1 MRLRPPSAGL
11 SRPAGVLYA
20 RLDSNLRTQLA
31 ELETLC
37 ADRGSQARLSRLIS
51 GLASPHRGVVES
63 ALAELE
69 LAVLLR
75 RAGFRVG
82 FLPESQA
89 RTADLECHHGQERFF
104 VEITSMVGSQAF
116 RHSLAKKGFQG
127 WKENAMEGL
136 DSFLINRLLA
146 RISQKAKQLAD
157 YRAPVVLAM
166 TMSDHDQPDHKAE
179 ARKPREEVDLRRL
192 SGAVTVML
200 PLVPQVSAV
209 LLSLW
214 NVEPA
219 PARSGVRLANVFI
232 VERPRQQSAY
242 PRVRLLILNPAA
254 RCPLKTTEIGP
265 LKGLL

>member
-1 MRLRPPSAGL
+1 MPPWAGAIFRRNHVDGRFASFPALLGQKGVSRLERECDG
-11 SRPAGVLYA
+11 GA
-20 RLDSNLRTQLA
+20 RL
-31 ELETLC
+31 
-37 ADRGSQARLSRLIS
+37 
-51 GLASPHRGVVES
+51 
-63 ALAELE
+63 
-69 LAVLLR
+69 
-75 RAGFRVG
+75 
-82 FLPESQA
+82 
-89 RTADLECHHGQERFF
+89 
-104 VEITSMVGSQAF
+104 
-116 RHSLAKKGFQG
+116 
-127 WKENAMEGL
+127 
-136 DSFLINRLLA
+136 FLINRLLA

-219 PARSGVRLANVFI
+219 PARSGVRLANVFV